1 MLFTV
6 LGVIALFLRE
16 RNTNATVSGQA
27 EEEDQHDVPPLRN
40 SDGREIDDWCKEPS
54 LVEPVSVHSEEPSL
68 LEPVSVH
75 SEEQS
80 LVEPDN
86 VPGEEQSLVEP
97 DSVHGEELSL
107 VEPVSVHGEEQSLVE
122 PVSVHGEEPS
132 LVEPVSV
139 HGERPSLVEPDS
151 VHSEELSLVE
161 PDSVHGE
168 EPSLVEPVSVHSEE
182 PSLVE
187 PVSVHSEEPSLV
199 EPDSVH
205 SEEYF
210 SAESGCGDD
219 NPLFDFSDEPGSCDD
234 VVQDA
239 TCQTEDKET
248 QIIEINSKCYEIAAE
263 LGEGGCGTVYEGTR
277 LQDGLQVAVK
287 VSDFKE
293 KRFISVDGFDK
304 PLPLEIALHF
314 LANKGPKVKEIIELL
329 DWKVEADRYF
339 MVLERPIPCVCLH
352 DFINK
357 HIGILPEDKLRKIM
371 FQTTV
376 AAQTCCQR
384 GVLHRDIKLENL
396 LINPDTLEV
405 KLIDFGCGDL
415 FTEDIYEE
423 FRGTRE
429 FAPPEFW
436 VHRKYRGEPATVWSL
451 GIVLFL
457 LIFCRFP
464 GKSDIPKM
472 NDKHMPIHGLSKE
485 CCDFFHG
492 CLQLKHTSRLEL
504 QKLTSHE
511 WFKVSNTFRNQPS
524 YTDISWVS
532 ILM

>member
-54 LVEPVSVHSEEPSL
+54 LVDPVSVHS
-68 LEPVSVH
+68 
-75 SEEQS
+75 
-80 LVEPDN
+80 
-86 VPGEEQSLVEP
+86 
-97 DSVHGEELSL
+97 
-107 VEPVSVHGEEQSLVE
+107 
-122 PVSVHGEEPS
+122 EEPS

-139 HGERPSLVEPDS
+139 HS
-151 VHSEELSLVE
+151 
-161 PDSVHGE
+161 E

-205 SEEYF
+205 GEEQSLVEPDSVHGEEQSLVEPVSVHGEEQSLVEPDSVHSEEQSLVEPVSVHSEESSLVEPDSVHSEEPSLVEPDSVYSEESSLVEPDSVHSEELSLVEPDSVYSEEFF

-248 QIIEINSKCYEIAAE
+248 QITEINSKCYEIAAE
-263 LGEGGCGTVYEGTR
+263 LGKGGCGAVYEGTR

-287 VSDFKE
+287 VSNFKE
-293 KRFISVDGFDK
+293 KRFTSVDGFDK

-339 MVLERPIPCVCLH
+339 MVLERPIPCVCLF
-352 DFINK
+352 DFLNGHK
-357 HIGILPEDKLRKIM
+357 GIIPEDKLRKIM
-371 FQTTV
+371 FQTTI

-415 FTEDIYEE
+415 LTEDIYKI

-436 VHRKYRGEPATVWSL
+436 MIDRYRGEPATVWSL
-451 GIVLFL
+451 GVVLFL
-457 LIFCRFP
+457 LIFRRYP
-464 GKSDIPKM
+464 EKLDMPKM
-472 NDKHMPIHGLSKE
+472 NNKHMPIRGLSKE

-492 CLQLKHTSRLEL
+492 CLQLNQMDRLDL

-511 WFKVSNTFRNQPS
+511 WFRWRTRKNE
-524 YTDISWVS
+524 
-532 ILM
+532 